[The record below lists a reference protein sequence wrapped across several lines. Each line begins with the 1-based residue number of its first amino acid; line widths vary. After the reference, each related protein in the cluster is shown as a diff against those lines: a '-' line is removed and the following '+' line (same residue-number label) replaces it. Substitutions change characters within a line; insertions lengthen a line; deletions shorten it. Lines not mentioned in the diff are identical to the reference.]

1 LHPIL
6 DNHATRT
13 TPTIRWLLRHQ
24 RFVFQFVPKG
34 ASWLNLVERWPAEIT
49 SELLRRRVHM
59 SVADL
64 ETDIRSS
71 LVRWN
76 HNPRPYVWVKT
87 PDGILTNLARYC
99 ERNSEARH

>member
-1 LHPIL
+1 
-6 DNHATRT
+6 
-13 TPTIRWLLRHQ
+13 
-24 RFVFQFVPKG
+24 
-34 ASWLNLVERWPAEIT
+34 
-49 SELLRRRVHM
+49 M